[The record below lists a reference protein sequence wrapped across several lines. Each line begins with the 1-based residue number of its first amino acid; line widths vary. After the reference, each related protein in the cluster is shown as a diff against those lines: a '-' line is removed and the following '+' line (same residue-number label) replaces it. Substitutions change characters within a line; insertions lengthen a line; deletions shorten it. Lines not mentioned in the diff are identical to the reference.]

1 MLSQN
6 IKGFIQELLTPND
19 LMTSVQ
25 CGGEMGEERGER
37 REERGL
43 IDILFDN
50 CNKNRIVMKTFSL
63 IFEDDNFKL
72 LDVKA
77 FDRIMRM

>member
-1 MLSQN
+1 MQ
-6 IKGFIQELLTPND
+6 
-19 LMTSVQ
+19 
-25 CGGEMGEERGER
+25 ERGER
-37 REERGL
+37 REGRGL
-43 IDILFDN
+43 IDIQFDN

-72 LDVKA
+72 LEVKA

>member
-25 CGGEMGEERGER
+25 CAGER
-37 REERGL
+37 REGRGL
-43 IDILFDN
+43 IDIQFDN

>member
-1 MLSQN
+1 
-6 IKGFIQELLTPND
+6 
-19 LMTSVQ
+19 MTSVQ
-25 CGGEMGEERGER
+25 CAGERREEKGER
-37 REERGL
+37 REEREL
-43 IDILFDN
+43 IDIEFDN

>member
-25 CGGEMGEERGER
+25 CAGESG
-37 REERGL
+37 EERGL
-43 IDILFDN
+43 IDIQFDN

>member
-25 CGGEMGEERGER
+25 CAGER

-43 IDILFDN
+43 IDIQFDN

>member
-1 MLSQN
+1 MLNQN

-25 CGGEMGEERGER
+25 SGGER

-43 IDILFDN
+43 IDIQFDN

>member
-25 CGGEMGEERGER
+25 SGGER
-37 REERGL
+37 REARGL
-43 IDILFDN
+43 IDIQFDN

>member
-25 CGGEMGEERGER
+25 SGGER

-43 IDILFDN
+43 IDIQFDN